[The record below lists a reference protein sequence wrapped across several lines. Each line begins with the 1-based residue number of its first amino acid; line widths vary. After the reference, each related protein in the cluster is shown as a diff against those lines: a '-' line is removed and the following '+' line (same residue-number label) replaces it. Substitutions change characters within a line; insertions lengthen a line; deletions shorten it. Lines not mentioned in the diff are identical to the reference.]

1 MMTFGFAMCNI
12 VRSGGNEIRKYECIV
27 ASRESTPFT
36 RAIRVPWI
44 LMMSNEERLCLGIDE
59 VPRKLLH
66 LFELDAL

>member
-36 RAIRVPWI
+36 RCH
-44 LMMSNEERLCLGIDE
+44 SCS
-59 VPRKLLH
+59 
-66 LFELDAL
+66 LDINGVKRRASLSGN